1 MIFGYEPLEGGYEV
15 PMRMVGANIH
25 YEWLIYILMF
35 IPIGIFLYGMYKK
48 IQVWMLA
55 KGEIHRNDQIGQRIW
70 SWFVYSVAQ
79 ARVIR
84 KPLAGWM
91 HAFLF
96 WGFFILAMA
105 AGLDASHNAIGWP
118 LLENNLYIGMSFV
131 VDLLGFLALIGIIV
145 LAFIRYVQKPERL
158 NDTNSADGW
167 MILLIFVILLTGYF
181 IEGLRIA
188 AQIRMSTTMDQ
199 ILYEKSASPFGWIF
213 AQMFLGGSL
222 NGDPSGFL
230 VWHRIL
236 WWFHMVLAF
245 TFVAL
250 VPFSKL
256 WHIFASMFNYAFR
269 DLGPSACRMVD
280 NIEEATSFGVEKIE
294 EFGWKDLLDLDACI
308 RCGRCQ
314 ENCPAYNTGKHLN
327 PKITLIQA
335 MKKHLDAKTPY
346 LLEAKASG
354 VSADVEEMAMTE
366 EAAEEVNPMDVSLIY
381 DVVTTDVIWDCTNC
395 RACMEHCPMFIE
407 HIPKIIEMRR
417 NLVLWQGDMPSEA
430 QMAFTNME
438 RNYNP
443 WGVGYANRAKWLDE
457 RGVRDIVNL
466 LPEDGKEFEYL
477 LYAGCAVSFDDRYK
491 KVGESLVRL
500 LNKAGVSFGYL
511 GVEEYCCG
519 DSARRLGNEYLYQT
533 LVNQNLE
540 SFNNYGVKKI
550 IVVCPHGYNAL
561 KNEYPQM
568 GGNFEVYHY
577 TEILAKL
584 VAEGKLKASKALGSK
599 ITYHD
604 SCFLGRHN
612 TIYQDPRS
620 VLKACGTSLIEIEKG
635 KEFGFCC
642 GAGGGRMW
650 MEEHAA
656 ERDGVQY
663 KRIND
668 TRTDQLLVPDPEM
681 IVTNCPFCLT
691 MISDGVKGAE
701 KEEQTKVFDVAEV
714 LWKAVE

>member
-1 MIFGYEPLEGGYEV
+1 MIYGFTQLEGGYDI
-15 PMRMVGANIH
+15 PMRVVGANVP
-25 YEWLIYILMF
+25 YEWLIYLIMF
-35 IPIGIFLYGMYKK
+35 IPIGIFLYGFYERAR
-48 IQVWMLA
+48 VWYLA
-55 KGEIHRNDQIGQRIW
+55 KGELHRNDKVGARIW
-70 SWFVYSVAQ
+70 SWLLFSFAQ

-96 WGFFILAMA
+96 WGFLVLALA
-105 AGLDASHNAIGWP
+105 AGVDAAHFWIGWP
-118 LLENNLYIGMSFV
+118 HIEGSSYIGFSAV
-131 VDLLGFLALIGIIV
+131 VDILGLMALIGIIV
-145 LAFIRYVQKPERL
+145 LAAIRYIQKPERL
-158 NDTNSADGW
+158 NDTRAEDGW

-188 AQIRMSTTMDQ
+188 AQIQMSTTFDQ
-199 ILYEKSASPFGWIF
+199 IAYEQLASPIGWVF
-213 AQMFLGGSL
+213 ASMF
-222 NGDPSGFL
+222 SGMTVDSAL
-230 VWHRIL
+230 MWHRIL
-236 WWFHMVLAF
+236 WWFHMAIAF
-245 TFVAL
+245 LFIAL
-250 VPFSKL
+250 VPFTKL
-256 WHIFASMFNYAFR
+256 WHIFASMLNYAFR
-269 DLGPSACRMVD
+269 DLEPSACRMVE
-280 NIEEATSFGVEKIE
+280 NIEEAESFGVENIE

-327 PKITLIQA
+327 PKVTLIQA
-335 MKKHLDAKTPY
+335 MKEHLDAKSPY
-346 LLEAKASG
+346 LLAAKASG
-354 VSADVEEMAMTE
+354 EVEAEEMAMTE
-366 EAAEEVNPMDVSLIY
+366 EAAEAPNPMEASLLY
-381 DVVTTDVIWDCTNC
+381 DIVTTEVIWDCTNC

-417 NLVLWQGDMPSEA
+417 NLVMWQGDMLGEA
-430 QMAFTNME
+430 QAAFTNME

-443 WGVGYANRAKWLDE
+443 WGVGWANRAEWLQE
-457 RGVRDIVNL
+457 RGVREMVNL

-491 KVGESLVRL
+491 RVGEALVKL
-500 LNKAGVSFGYL
+500 LDKAGVSFGYL
-511 GVEEYCCG
+511 GTEEFCCG

-533 LVNQNLE
+533 LVQQNLE

-568 GGNFEVYHY
+568 GGNYEVYHY
-577 TEILAKL
+577 TEFLAKL
-584 VAEGKLKASKALGSK
+584 IAEGKLKPSKSLAAK
-599 ITYHD
+599 VTYHD

-612 TIYQDPRS
+612 SVYDQPRS
-620 VLKACGTSLIEIEKG
+620 VLKTAGCNIVEIEKS
-635 KEFGFCC
+635 KNFGFCC

-650 MEEHAA
+650 LEEDAV
-656 ERDGVQY
+656 EGY

-691 MISDGVKGAE
+691 MVADGVKAAE

-714 LWKAVE
+714 LWKAME